1 MQRIYNPL
9 AASVP
14 IFGFTVH
21 TEPKEITEIIPT
33 DSANTETAGMLV

>member
-1 MQRIYNPL
+1 MQKAYNTI

-21 TEPKEITEIIPT
+21 TEPKEITGFIPT
-33 DSANTETAGMLV
+33 DSANTETAGKLV